1 MNLIAYAVY
10 WAVVYLLV
18 RRANRKN
25 SKPAQQAAGR
35 AA

>member
-1 MNLIAYAVY
+1 MNLLAYAVY

-18 RRANRKN
+18 RRASR
-25 SKPAQQAAGR
+25 KPAQQTVGR

>member
-10 WAVVYLLV
+10 WGVVYLLV
-18 RRANRKN
+18 RRASRR
-25 SKPAQQAAGR
+25 PAQQATGR